1 MIINR
6 TPVPPELQYLFTD
19 ILLLI
24 LVEGEYVCVNSDKEE
39 NANALI
45 KQHSAFNNSG
55 VGSWFYKQRYL
66 TTPTKIYLFSGREYL
81 QVGELIDSIQSITN
95 ELKRNRTEKN
105 YRLNLPK
112 KHESL
117 IYSGN
122 MKVLPDNVFINLY

>member
-19 ILLLI
+19 ILLLL

-39 NANALI
+39 NVNALI
-45 KQHSAFNNSG
+45 KQHSAFNSSG

-66 TTPTKIYLFSGREYL
+66 TTPTKVYLFAGRDYI
-81 QVGELIDSIQSITN
+81 QVSELLDSIATIAS

-105 YRLNLPK
+105 YRLALPK
-112 KHESL
+112 KSEAL
-117 IYSGN
+117 LYSSN
-122 MKVLPDNVFINLY
+122 MKVLPDNVFIDIY

>member
-6 TPVPPELQYLFTD
+6 TPVPPELHYLFTNV
-19 ILLLI
+19 LLLI

-55 VGSWFYKQRYL
+55 SWFYKQRYL
-66 TTPTKIYLFSGREYL
+66 TTPTKVYLFAGRDYI
-81 QVGELIDSIQSITN
+81 QVSELLDSIATIAS

-105 YRLNLPK
+105 YRLALPK
-112 KHESL
+112 KSEAL
-117 IYSGN
+117 LYSSN
-122 MKVLPDNVFINLY
+122 MKVLPDNVFIDIY